1 MYCYHITS
9 KQDQLH
15 LDIID
20 LLWHLLAHK
29 RFASLFVSENGVQLL
44 LNIVSKHDIQHF
56 SSLHFIMFHWNLSLS
71 SVMERVCQLPE
82 DVPVKMMN
90 HVLMVLQAPR
100 EHHRRNAALFF
111 SVCFAYPTFLRHFD
125 ANKGMKALVNQIESP
140 TKGSQ
145 CDNVK

>member
-1 MYCYHITS
+1 MEFASECSYLLQCIACLGEYQETLKPILQRGALNVLLSILTS

-29 RFASLFVSENGVQLL
+29 RFASIFVSENGVQLL
-44 LNIVSKHDIQHF
+44 LNIVSKHDIQHP
-56 SSLHFIMFHWNLSLS
+56 LHHCILLCFTGISSLS

-90 HVLMVLQAPR
+90 ECFDMVK
-100 EHHRRNAALFF
+100 NA
-111 SVCFAYPTFLRHFD
+111 
-125 ANKGMKALVNQIESP
+125 
-140 TKGSQ
+140 
-145 CDNVK
+145 